1 MTGAYIVAVAN
12 EAATKASVEATTIS
26 MSPQKDANGDILILN
41 TILGTFEHAAQL
53 GFDNLKPEALW
64 LVGVFAIINI
74 CTTWALY
81 DGELRMSQMISQIM
95 KICAFFFLVANMG
108 HLHMIILQSFQ
119 KGGLLAALG
128 PSGMNQ
134 DISPSGVFSIG
145 MKTTSKLWDAYTDS
159 LSIANTFKFLIILG
173 MTVFSFFVMSIQ
185 IMITKIE
192 FNIFAAIAVIL
203 MPFGALRFTS
213 FLFQRAISCVFSFGI
228 KLMVCYFMV
237 GIVVAQSKAG
247 AFTGDGALGS
257 LNSSFGALI
266 AQALGYVAIGYLV
279 WKVPNIV
286 SGMMNGQPSL
296 EGNGI
301 ASRTASFAGGAV
313 TGAASMAVGGM
324 GYMKATA
331 AQAAGNVNARHAGG
345 SGIEMGPNGSW
356 VPASGT
362 KASKREYMA
371 EFGKQL
377 YRQSMSRTPW
387 AKALMRGANQALYQ
401 SEDSRN
407 LRSGNYKRTQQ
418 RNRNN

>member
-1 MTGAYIVAVAN
+1 MTGAYIVA
-12 EAATKASVEATTIS
+12 AADETIAKTSSQATTFS
-26 MSPQKDANGDILILN
+26 LQVDPQSGETLILN
-41 TILGTFEHAAQL
+41 TILGTFEHAAEN
-53 GFDNLKPEALW
+53 GFHNLAPEAMW

-128 PSGMNQ
+128 PSGMNT
-134 DISPSGVFSIG
+134 DITPSGILNIG
-145 MKTTSKLWDAYTDS
+145 MKVTEKLWKDYNS
-159 LSIANTFKFLIILG
+159 GLSIANTFKFLIILG
-173 MTVFSFFVMSIQ
+173 MTIFAFFVMSIQ
-185 IMITKIE
+185 IMLTKIE

-213 FLFQRAISCVFSFGI
+213 FLFQRAVSCVFSFGI
-228 KLMVCYFMV
+228 KLMICYFML
-237 GIVVAQSKAG
+237 GIVIAQANAG
-247 AFTGDGALGS
+247 VFKEGLTS
-257 LNSSFGALI
+257 MNSSFGALI

-301 ASRTASFAGGAV
+301 ASRAMHFAGGTAAGV
-313 TGAASMAVGGM
+313 ASMAISAP

-331 AQAAGNVNARHAGG
+331 AQAADNVNARHAGG

-377 YRQSMSRTPW
+377 YRQSMSQTPW
-387 AKALMRGANQALYQ
+387 AKALMRGANNALYQ
-401 SEDSRN
+401 GEDSRN
-407 LRSGNYKRTQQ
+407 LHSGNYKRTQQ

>member
-1 MTGAYIVAVAN
+1 MTGAYIVA
-12 EAATKASVEATTIS
+12 AADETIAKTSSQATTFS
-26 MSPQKDANGDILILN
+26 LQVDPQSGETLILN
-41 TILGTFEHAAQL
+41 TILGTFEHAAEN
-53 GFDNLKPEALW
+53 GFHNLAPEAMW

-128 PSGMNQ
+128 PSGMST
-134 DISPSGVFSIG
+134 DITPSGILNIG
-145 MKTTSKLWDAYTDS
+145 MKVTEKLWKDYNS
-159 LSIANTFKFLIILG
+159 GLSIANTFKFLIILG
-173 MTVFSFFVMSIQ
+173 MTIFAFFVMSIQ
-185 IMITKIE
+185 IMLTKIE

-213 FLFQRAISCVFSFGI
+213 FLFQRAVSCVFSFGI
-228 KLMVCYFMV
+228 KLMICYFML
-237 GIVVAQSKAG
+237 GIVIAQANAG
-247 AFTGDGALGS
+247 VFKEGLTS
-257 LNSSFGALI
+257 MNSSFGALI

-296 EGNGI
+296 DGNGI
-301 ASRTASFAGGAV
+301 SSRAGHFAGGVAAGV
-313 TGAASMAVGGM
+313 ASMAIAAP

-331 AQAAGNVNARHAGG
+331 AQAADNVNSRHGGG

-362 KASKREYMA
+362 ESSKREYMA

-387 AKALMRGANQALYQ
+387 AKALMRGANNALYQ
-401 SEDSRN
+401 GEDSRN

-418 RNRNN
+418 KNRNN